1 MLNPLWIIK
10 SSETIVFELFFCVLF
25 SMTVCD
31 EQKTILTLLLSLF
44 DLFVSCY

>member
-10 SSETIVFELFFCVLF
+10 SSETIVFELFYCVLF

-31 EQKTILTLLLSLF
+31 EQKMIPTLLLSLV
-44 DLFVSCY
+44 DLIGSCC